1 MFSCQLHVCVF
12 GLFKCPTKSPW
23 LGVRH
28 SCQLSGGNHASG
40 DTALKAYRQSKASA
54 LESTAIPIMLSSF
67 PIPKK
72 RKTRWMW
79 HLDLQMRENGLILN
93 RVWFFFQ
100 SFTQREWK
108 SLVNYECTQSIIEQ
122 CHFSVFTVHLLKNY
136 DN

>member
-1 MFSCQLHVCVF
+1 MRSGSIKPLNRSNDIKLIFIWTGLSMFTYKRAKVIMFSCQLHVCVF

-28 SCQLSGGNHASG
+28 SCQLSGGIHASG

-54 LESTAIPIMLSSF
+54 LESTAIPITISSF

-79 HLDLQMRENGLILN
+79 HLDLLMRENGLILN
-93 RVWFFFQ
+93 RV
-100 SFTQREWK
+100 
-108 SLVNYECTQSIIEQ
+108 
-122 CHFSVFTVHLLKNY
+122 
-136 DN
+136 